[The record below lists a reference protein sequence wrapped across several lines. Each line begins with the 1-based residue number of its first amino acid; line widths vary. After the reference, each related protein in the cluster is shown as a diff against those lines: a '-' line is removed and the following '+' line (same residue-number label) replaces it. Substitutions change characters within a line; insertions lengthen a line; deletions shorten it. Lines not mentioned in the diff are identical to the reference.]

1 MGRLFNILYK
11 TIVPDTTLSLGR
23 YEGAAV
29 ISGNAGAL
37 RFSIPTGRVYPTG
50 TTISRVTFNVVGRAS
65 NSNGGGVYIIEKV
78 GEAAG
83 WAPFDSSTDFV
94 FQNGSDQTKT
104 LLKENIYISLHG
116 GTNVFV
122 NLDSSTNQFFGGTNT
137 SYINNN
143 AAVVELDNITIYF
156 NVPQ

>member
-1 MGRLFNILYK
+1 MSKLFDILHK
-11 TIVPDTTLSLGR
+11 IIVPDTTLSLGR
-23 YEGAAV
+23 YEGAA
-29 ISGNAGAL
+29 ILSGTAGTL

-50 TTISRVTFNVVGRAS
+50 TTISRITFNVIGRAS

-78 GEAAG
+78 NEAAG
-83 WAPFDSSTDFV
+83 WASFDSSTDFV

-104 LLKENIYISLHG
+104 LPQANIYISLQG

-122 NLDSSTNQFFGGTNT
+122 NLDSFTNQFFGGTNT